1 MQFPSLKA
9 RQMLAILQREPLAYE
24 VVRQNGSHRR
34 LESRNGY
41 PPLGFSFHDR
51 ATIPPGL
58 VRKILVQDVGL
69 TEDEATEM
77 ARS

>member
-1 MQFPSLKA
+1 LEFPSLKA
-9 RQMLAILQREPLAYE
+9 KKMLAILQREPLGYE
-24 VVRQNGSHRR
+24 IKRQKGSHRK

-51 ATIPPGL
+51 VTIPPGL

-69 TEDEATEM
+69 TLEEAAEL
-77 ARS
+77 ASS